1 MPALIALFMRA
12 LAWALPGLG
21 WHLLKGLGFAAVAF
35 TGVSVA
41 MDQAKAYVFS
51 SLGSTPAAWL
61 QLLGVLQID
70 VYLNIL
76 FSAYVARAVLW
87 GMNKSGSKS
96 SMRWLGK

>member
-1 MPALIALFMRA
+1 MPALIGLFMRA

-21 WHLLKGLGFAAVAF
+21 WHLLKGLGFAAATF

-51 SLGSTPAAWL
+51 SLGSVPAAWL
-61 QLLGVLQID
+61 QILGVLQVD
-70 VYLNIL
+70 VYINIL

-96 SMRWLGK
+96 SIRWGGK